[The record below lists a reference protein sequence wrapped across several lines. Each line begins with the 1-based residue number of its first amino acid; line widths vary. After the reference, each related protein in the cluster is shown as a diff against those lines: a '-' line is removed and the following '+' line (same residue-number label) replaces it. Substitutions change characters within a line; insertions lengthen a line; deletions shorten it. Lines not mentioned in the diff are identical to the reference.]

1 MTVPTAKIKH
11 SGGCRFE
18 KSNGLIATTKFG
30 TVTQDGPLDRADR
43 QSFENL
49 KQTRWQRPQLF

>member
-1 MTVPTAKIKH
+1 MTVTTAKIQH

-18 KSNGLIATTKFG
+18 KSNSLTAIYEVWYGDARC
-30 TVTQDGPLDRADR
+30 PLDRADR

-49 KQTRWQRPQLF
+49 KQTRWQRPQF